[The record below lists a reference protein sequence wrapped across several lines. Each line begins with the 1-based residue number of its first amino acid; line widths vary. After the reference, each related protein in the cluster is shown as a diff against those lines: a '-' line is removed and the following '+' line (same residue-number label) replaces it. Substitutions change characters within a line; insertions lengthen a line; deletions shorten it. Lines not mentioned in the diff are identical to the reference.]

1 MTQLIKIGNTLVLT
15 SAKAGRL
22 LAAPGDA
29 NDFLGDAW
37 AHEADMLAIPVERL
51 GPDFLDLSTRVAG
64 EVFQK
69 FVNYH
74 MRCAIVGD
82 IQEKLDGS
90 KALTDFVRETNKG
103 NAIWFVPDFDTLRFR
118 LERTAAA

>member
-1 MTQLIKIGNTLVLT
+1 MTQLIEIGTARVLQC
-15 SAKAGRL
+15 ADNGPL
-22 LAAPGDA
+22 LARPGDA

-37 AHEADMLAIPVERL
+37 GHEATVVAIPVERL

-74 MRCAIVGD
+74 MRLAIVGD
-82 IQEKLDGS
+82 IGARLEAS

-103 NAIWFVPDFDTLRFR
+103 TSIWFVPDFESLRAR
-118 LERTAAA
+118 LEGIQAA